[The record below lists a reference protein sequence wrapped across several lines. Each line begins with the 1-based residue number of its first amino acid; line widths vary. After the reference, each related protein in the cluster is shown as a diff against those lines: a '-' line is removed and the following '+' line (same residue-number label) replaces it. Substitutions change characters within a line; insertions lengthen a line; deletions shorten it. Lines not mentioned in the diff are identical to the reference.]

1 MSENGT
7 SAAGGSA
14 DEIGVNAA
22 SPLPREFYARDTL
35 TVARALLGCR
45 LVHETGDGVAAGRIV
60 EVEAYHGEDD
70 PACHAAAGLTPRTRP
85 MYGPPGVAYVYV
97 IYGMYHCLN
106 AVTRQAGE
114 PSAVLIRAL
123 EPETGLDLMRD
134 RRAVRRRSGQP
145 PPDRELCD
153 GPGKLCD
160 ALGISLAHNR
170 RELSGRLRVEP
181 GEPPE
186 RVVWTPRVGINV
198 GTDRWWRALAA
209 GSSCVSRS
217 SLNREAEAR
226 PRPALA

>member
-1 MSENGT
+1 MT
-7 SAAGGSA
+7 ALSA
-14 DEIGVNAA
+14 D
-22 SPLPREFYARDTL
+22 FYARDTL
-35 TVARALLGCR
+35 TVAGELLGCR
-45 LVHETGDGVAAGRIV
+45 LVHETDEGVSAGRIV

-106 AVTRQAGE
+106 AVTRGAGE

-123 EPETGLDLMRD
+123 EPEEGLDLMRM
-134 RRAVRRRSGQP
+134 RRAARRRSSDP

-160 ALGISLAHNR
+160 ALGISLEQNR
-170 RELSGRLRVEP
+170 ADLTGSALRIEP
-181 GEPPE
+181 GDVPE

-209 GSSCVSRS
+209 DSSCVSRS

-226 PRPALA
+226 PRPAIA